1 MPKVAPLD
9 DENTYYKYAY
19 EARQR
24 VDKLAAER
32 AARQKEAKGLSG
44 KAGVMGDVLA
54 FGGPNR
60 KDPSQERDF
69 KAGDAAYDATENIRE
84 SMQEDALKQES
95 MALRK
100 INQLNGNSARAAKE
114 QARWEARQLKKTK

>member
-24 VDKLAAER
+24 VEDLAQKR
-32 AARQKEAKGLSG
+32 AARQKAGSGLFG
-44 KAGVMGDVLA
+44 KAGAVIRNVGELHDTHGKEGTA
-54 FGGPNR
+54 FKVGG
-60 KDPSQERDF
+60 KV
-69 KAGDAAYDATENIRE
+69 YDALENINE

-100 INQLNGNSARAAKE
+100 INELNGNSARAAKE